1 MSDYQKMHNSCLSI
15 FSRFQNNWRG
25 ELTALEAFNAAK
37 AAKVLELAESIK
49 TVKSLSFGD
58 MQAHGLIVR
67 DVTEGC
73 KR

>member
-1 MSDYQKMHNSCLSI
+1 MSAYQKAHNSCLSL

-25 ELTALEAFNAAK
+25 ESTALEAFNVAK
-37 AAKVLELAESIK
+37 AAKVQELAESIEV
-49 TVKSLSFGD
+49 VKGLSFGD

-67 DVTEGC
+67 DITEAC